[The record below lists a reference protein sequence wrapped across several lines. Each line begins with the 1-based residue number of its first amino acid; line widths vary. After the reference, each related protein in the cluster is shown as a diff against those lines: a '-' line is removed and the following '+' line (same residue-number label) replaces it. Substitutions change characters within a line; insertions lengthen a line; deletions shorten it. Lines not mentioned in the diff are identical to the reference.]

1 MLCTFTYVYIFTDR
15 PSFVLSRLMKWSEV
29 VLARVLVFFYL
40 TSRSHS
46 PSVLAEWPLLPQ
58 AIFHPDTGEKIP
70 MPFRMSGE
78 GVSMPL
84 TCVSV
89 CRLAVCSLLPA
100 QETWQNGRRTV
111 WTERLGKV
119 TLSWILIKVFGSCC
133 LEMLL
138 GLSEI
143 GVF

>member
-1 MLCTFTYVYIFTDR
+1 MIASCVSPFCLFFLYPTFLCRR
-15 PSFVLSRLMKWSEV
+15 PPPCAFCVAITV
-29 VLARVLVFFYL
+29 
-40 TSRSHS
+40 
-46 PSVLAEWPLLPQ
+46 Q

-89 CRLAVCSLLPA
+89 CQLAVCSLLPA
-100 QETWQNGRRTV
+100 QETWQNGRRAV

-119 TLSWILIKVFGSCC
+119 TLSWILIKAFGSCC
-133 LEMLL
+133 LDLLL